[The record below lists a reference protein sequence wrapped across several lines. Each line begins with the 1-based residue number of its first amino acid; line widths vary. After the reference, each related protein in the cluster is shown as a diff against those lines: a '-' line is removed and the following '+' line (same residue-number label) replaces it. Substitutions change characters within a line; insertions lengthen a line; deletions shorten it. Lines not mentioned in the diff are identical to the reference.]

1 MNAISE
7 INNWC
12 LKNSKPVPTYTFQ
25 GQGTEWTCTVEFDNC
40 NLTSPTVSCKS
51 DAKLNVANKLWNRM
65 KTQNKIVLSPA
76 TTTIVLLDGDQRVD
90 CWKWLSHPD
99 VSFANVTVQ
108 VFVGPTSHRENHDK
122 MKLNVSKT
130 TSRDSADAAI
140 LITLGELMFLY
151 PATKILIVSA
161 DHILVQ
167 AAMDYYPNVA
177 YATNLKEL
185 KEYFQIN

>member
-1 MNAISE
+1 
-7 INNWC
+7 
-12 LKNSKPVPTYTFQ
+12 
-25 GQGTEWTCTVEFDNC
+25 
-40 NLTSPTVSCKS
+40 
-51 DAKLNVANKLWNRM
+51 
-65 KTQNKIVLSPA
+65 
-76 TTTIVLLDGDQRVD
+76 
-90 CWKWLSHPD
+90 
-99 VSFANVTVQ
+99 
-108 VFVGPTSHRENHDK
+108 

-177 YATNLKEL
+177 YAKNLKEL
-185 KEYFQIN
+185 KGYFRIN

>member
-12 LKNSKPVPTYTFQ
+12 LKNSKPLPTYTFE
-25 GQGTEWTCTVEFDNC
+25 GQGTQWTCTVEIDGSF
-40 NLTSPTVSCKS
+40 LTSSTFTCKS
-51 DAKLNVANKLWNRM
+51 DAKLNVATKLWTRM
-65 KTQNKIVLSPA
+65 KNESKVVLNPI

-90 CWKWLSHPD
+90 CWKWLAQPD
-99 VSFANVTVQ
+99 VTFANLTVQ

-167 AAMDYYPNVA
+167 AAMDYYPNVG
-177 YATNLKEL
+177 YATNLKEM
-185 KEYFQIN
+185 KEYFKV

>member
-12 LKNSKPVPTYTFQ
+12 LKNSKPVPTFTFE
-25 GQGTEWTCTVEFDNC
+25 GHGTQWTCTVDSI
-40 NLTSPTVSCKS
+40 TSMIHSCKS
-51 DAKLNVANKLWNRM
+51 DAKLDVANKLWNRM
-65 KTQNKIVLSPA
+65 KNENKILLSPP
-76 TTTIVLLDGDQRVD
+76 TTTIILLDGDQRVD
-90 CWKWLSHPD
+90 CWKWLAHPD
-99 VSFANVTVQ
+99 VSFVNVTVQ
-108 VFVGPTSHRENHDK
+108 VFVGPSSHRENYDK

-177 YATNLKEL
+177 YAINLKEL
-185 KEYFQIN
+185 KGYFRIN

>member
-12 LKNSKPVPTYTFQ
+12 CKNSKPVPIYTFQ
-25 GQGTEWTCTVEFDNC
+25 GQGTEWTCTVDFY
-40 NLTSPTVSCKS
+40 NLTSMIHSCKS
-51 DAKLNVANKLWNRM
+51 DAKLDVANKLWNRM
-65 KTQNKIVLSPA
+65 KIDNKIVLKPSTP
-76 TTTIVLLDGDQRVD
+76 TIVLLDGDQRVD
-90 CWKWLSHPD
+90 CWKWLAHTD
-99 VSFANVTVQ
+99 VSFTNLTVQ
-108 VFVGPTSHRENHDK
+108 VFVGPVSHRENYDK
-122 MKLNVSKT
+122 MMLHVSKT

-185 KEYFQIN
+185 KEYFKV